1 MPGAAAGK
9 GGALSQPSRRPG
21 REEFKAQRK
30 ARKKAQQALRQQQR
44 AQGLSVPAR
53 PSLPNRTCP
62 QETQEQ
68 EQQARLDAVTQQVQV
83 YRAALPVLLGRL
95 SKIADPRNPR
105 KIRHQLTVLM
115 IYGILCFAFQMSSRR
130 EANRE
135 MTRPVFEANLRQL
148 FPDLDQLPH
157 ADTLAR
163 LLERI
168 DVNQIE
174 QAHLDLIRHLIRSK
188 KFRRYL
194 IANCYPI
201 AIDGTQKLTR
211 AQCWDAA
218 CLERK
223 VGGKKNADPQA
234 EPEKQYYVYVLEA
247 NLAFQNGMVI
257 PLLSEVLSDLEG
269 QQPKDKQDCEQRAF
283 ARLAQRL
290 KQAFSHLPIL
300 LLLDGLYP
308 NGPIIE
314 LCRQYNWDF
323 MIVLQD
329 DSLPSLW
336 EEIQGLQRLEPPKE
350 WSQNWGDRRQRFQ
363 WFNDL
368 EYRYADPFTGRQK
381 RHLLHVVICQESWE
395 EIDPQSTA
403 VVSKNS
409 RHVWI
414 SDQPLHRKNVHA
426 RCNLGARHRWG
437 IEAGLLVEK
446 HHGYQYEHCF
456 SYAWEA
462 MRGYHYLM
470 RLGHALNALARY
482 SAGLAKY
489 VRELGV
495 RGLIAF
501 VRQSLA
507 GPWFKVEELQRIA
520 TAPCQIR
527 LE

>member
-1 MPGAAAGK
+1 M
-9 GGALSQPSRRPG
+9 SQRSRRPG
-21 REEFKAQRK
+21 REAIKEQRR
-30 ARKKAQQALRQQQR
+30 ARKKAQRALRQQQR

-53 PSLPNRTCP
+53 PSLPNRKCP
-62 QETQEQ
+62 YQDQEE
-68 EQQARLDAVTQQVQV
+68 ERSARLDAVSQQVKV
-83 YRAALPVLLGRL
+83 YRAMLPVLLQRL

-105 KIRHQLTVLM
+105 KLRHQLTVLM
-115 IYGILCFAFQMSSRR
+115 LYGILCFAFQMSSRR
-130 EANRE
+130 EANRQ
-135 MTRPVFEANLRQL
+135 MTRPMFEANLRQL
-148 FPDLDQLPH
+148 FPDLEELPH
-157 ADTLAR
+157 QDTLAR
-163 LLERI
+163 LLARI
-168 DVNQIE
+168 EVDQIE
-174 QAHLDLIRHLIRSK
+174 QAHLDMIRQLIRSK

-194 IANCYPI
+194 IGGCYPI
-201 AIDGTQKLTR
+201 AIDGTQKFTR

-223 VGGKKNADPQA
+223 VGSKKAQ
-234 EPEKQYYVYVLEA
+234 EPHSEPPKQYYVYVLEA
-247 NLAFQNGMVI
+247 NLAFANGMVI

-269 QQPKDKQDCEQRAF
+269 ESPKDKQDCEQRAF
-283 ARLAQRL
+283 GRLAQRL
-290 KQAFSHLPIL
+290 KECFSHLPIL

-314 LCRQYNWDF
+314 LCRQNNWDF

-329 DSLPSLW
+329 DSLPTVW
-336 EEIQGLQRLEPPKE
+336 EEIEGLKKLEPPKQ

-368 EYRYADPFTGRQK
+368 DYVYADPTTQRPRK
-381 RHLLHVVICQESWE
+381 HRLHVVICEESWE
-395 EIDPQSTA
+395 EIAPQSTA
-403 VVSKNS
+403 LVQKTS

-414 SDQPLHRKNVHA
+414 SAEPLHRGNVHS

-437 IEAGLLVEK
+437 IESGLLVEK

-456 SYAWEA
+456 SYTWEA

-470 RLGHALNALARY
+470 RLGHALNVLARY
-482 SAGLAKY
+482 SAALAKY
-489 VRELGV
+489 VRDLGV
-495 RGLIAF
+495 RGLIDF

-507 GPWFKVEELQRIA
+507 NPWLKVEELQQIA